1 LGIINEDFDG
11 ETSEFYHH
19 YQITNRQNT
28 HEVIKGMELVLVELP
43 KFQPKKWSDR
53 KMAVLWL
60 RFLKEVEDRTK
71 TVSKDLLSNKDIRKA
86 LDICEESC
94 FTDEELDIYEHYWD
108 AISTEKA
115 ALSTSH
121 EEGKAEGLAET
132 AIRCAKRGMSVEEI
146 AELTALS
153 VDEIRMILKQNSV

>member
-1 LGIINEDFDG
+1 
-11 ETSEFYHH
+11 
-19 YQITNRQNT
+19 
-28 HEVIKGMELVLVELP
+28 
-43 KFQPKKWSDR
+43 
-53 KMAVLWL
+53 MAVLWL

-71 TVSKDLLSNKDIRKA
+71 DVSEDLLSNKDIRKA

-94 FTDEELDIYEHYWD
+94 FTDEEMDIYEHYWD

-121 EEGKAEGLAET
+121 EEGKAEGKAEGIAKEKAET
-132 AIRCAKRGMSVEEI
+132 AIRCAERGMSVEEI

-153 VDEIRMILKQNSV
+153 VDEIRTILKQNTV

>member
-1 LGIINEDFDG
+1 
-11 ETSEFYHH
+11 
-19 YQITNRQNT
+19 
-28 HEVIKGMELVLVELP
+28 
-43 KFQPKKWSDR
+43 
-53 KMAVLWL
+53 MAVLWL

-71 TVSKDLLSNKDIRKA
+71 TVSKDLLSDENIRKA

-94 FTDEELDIYEHYWD
+94 FTDKELDIYEHYWD

-121 EEGKAEGLAET
+121 EEGKAEGEAIGKAEGEAIGLAKGLAEGKAEGEAIGKAKGKAEGLADM
-132 AIRCAKRGMSVEEI
+132 AIRCAERGMSVEEI

>member
-1 LGIINEDFDG
+1 
-11 ETSEFYHH
+11 
-19 YQITNRQNT
+19 
-28 HEVIKGMELVLVELP
+28 
-43 KFQPKKWSDR
+43 
-53 KMAVLWL
+53 MAVLWL

-71 TVSKDLLSNKDIRKA
+71 NVSEDLLSDKDIRKA

-121 EEGKAEGLAET
+121 EEGKAEGLAEGEAIGLAKGLAKEKAEM
-132 AIRCAKRGMSVEEI
+132 AIRCAGKGMLAAEI

>member
-1 LGIINEDFDG
+1 
-11 ETSEFYHH
+11 
-19 YQITNRQNT
+19 
-28 HEVIKGMELVLVELP
+28 
-43 KFQPKKWSDR
+43 
-53 KMAVLWL
+53 MAVLWL

-71 TVSKDLLSNKDIRKA
+71 NVSEDLLSDKDIRKA

-121 EEGKAEGLAET
+121 EEGKAEGLAEGKAEGLAEGEAIGLAKEKAET

-153 VDEIRMILKQNSV
+153 VDEIRMILKQNNL

>member
-1 LGIINEDFDG
+1 
-11 ETSEFYHH
+11 
-19 YQITNRQNT
+19 
-28 HEVIKGMELVLVELP
+28 ELP

-53 KMAVLWL
+53 RMAVLWL

-71 TVSKDLLSNKDIRKA
+71 NVSEDLLSDKDIRKA

-121 EEGKAEGLAET
+121 EEGKAEGLAEGEAIGLAKGLAKEKAEM
-132 AIRCAKRGMSVEEI
+132 AIRCAGKGMLAAEI